1 MTSTDTALPAQLSVV
16 AWPDPIVE
24 ALGFPPDHPYSE
36 LVWTSTLGPSAVLA
50 WRQLARTLAHNADGF
65 TLDVADLG
73 HSLGLGGTGA
83 HAPVRRTL
91 RRLAVFGMASFVD
104 EGTYAVRRCIPPLS
118 TSQLR
123 RLSPQL
129 NRLHSVLLER
139 HDDDRL
145 ARRSPALQ
153 RGA

>member
-1 MTSTDTALPAQLSVV
+1 MTSAATPIPAHLTVV
-16 AWPDPIVE
+16 AWPDPVVE

-50 WRQLARTLAHNADGF
+50 WRQLARMVLASPDGF
-65 TLDVADLG
+65 TLDVAQLA
-73 HSLGLGGTGA
+73 HSLGLGKTGGQ
-83 HAPVRRTL
+83 APVCRTL

-104 EGTYAVRRCIPPLS
+104 ERTYAVRRCIPPLS
-118 TSQLR
+118 SSQLR
-123 RLSPQL
+123 RLNPQL
-129 NRLHSVLLER
+129 NRLHSALIER

-145 ARRSPALQ
+145 ARRAQLR

>member
-1 MTSTDTALPAQLSVV
+1 MTSSYTIPTHLTVV
-16 AWPDPIVE
+16 AWLDPVVE
-24 ALGFPPDHPYSE
+24 ALGFPPNHPYSE

-50 WRQLARTLAHNADGF
+50 WRQLARTLAANPDGF
-65 TLDVADLG
+65 LLDVADLG

-83 HAPVRRTL
+83 HASVRRTL

-104 EGTYAVRRCIPPLS
+104 ERTYAVRRCIPPLS
-118 TSQLR
+118 SSQLR

-129 NRLHSVLLER
+129 NRLHGALLER

-145 ARRSPALQ
+145 ARRTRALRQ
-153 RGA
+153 GA